1 MQSKSMQ
8 PPVSTSRE
16 ALRCLLVGL
25 HVSRTFLESLNCR
38 RVRKMFV
45 FSHSNQREN
54 IAIHRVLFILRH
66 LVLRQCRIVD
76 DEDARLVPLRLSKS

>member
-25 HVSRTFLESLNCR
+25 HVSRTFS
-38 RVRKMFV
+38 RVPELQTGQKDVRV
-45 FSHSNQREN
+45 FSFKPKRK
-54 IAIHRVLFILRH
+54 HRYTSSFVNSPSSMPNR
-66 LVLRQCRIVD
+66 R
-76 DEDARLVPLRLSKS
+76 

>member
-54 IAIHRVLFILRH
+54 IAYIEFCSFSVIDAESSMTKTRDLSRYDYLR
-66 LVLRQCRIVD
+66 
-76 DEDARLVPLRLSKS
+76 AS

>member
-66 LVLRQCRIVD
+66 RCRIVD
-76 DEDARLVPLRLSKS
+76 DKDARLVPLRLSKS

>member
-54 IAIHRVLFILRH
+54 IAIHRVLLILRH
-66 LVLRQCRIVD
+66 RCRIVD